1 MRAITILSALL
12 CAGCAVP
19 HDVSVPLTRDDC
31 ALPAIGVTKAAA
43 LAAVEPC
50 WGKPYYNQT
59 TTGSGMREQAVF
71 KSVVLGD
78 VVNFYMYFD
87 NGKLTRIQR

>member
-1 MRAITILSALL
+1 MPLPPTEGSYRLGFLFVLALASLKTSVMRITTLWVALL

-19 HDVSVPLTRDDC
+19 HDVSGTLTRDDC

-43 LAAVEPC
+43 L
-50 WGKPYYNQT
+50 
-59 TTGSGMREQAVF
+59 
-71 KSVVLGD
+71 
-78 VVNFYMYFD
+78 YFD

>member
-50 WGKPYYNQT
+50 WGKPHYNQT
-59 TTGSGMREQAVF
+59 NAGSAMHEQAVF